1 MNKVLKIL
9 VIISI
14 VLIVAGSLL
23 AVIGYGAGGF
33 KSITYGPDGFYV
45 NDIEVD
51 IDFID
56 INFSDSGRFEK
67 TEYISSDF
75 DYATDAY
82 FLEKEN
88 MLIILER

>member
-33 KSITYGPDGFYV
+33 KSITHGPDGFNV
-45 NDIEVD
+45 NDIDVD
-51 IDFID
+51 LDFID
-56 INFSDSGRFEK
+56 INFSEAGRFEK
-67 TEYISSDF
+67 TEDIFSDF

-88 MLIILER
+88 MLIILQR